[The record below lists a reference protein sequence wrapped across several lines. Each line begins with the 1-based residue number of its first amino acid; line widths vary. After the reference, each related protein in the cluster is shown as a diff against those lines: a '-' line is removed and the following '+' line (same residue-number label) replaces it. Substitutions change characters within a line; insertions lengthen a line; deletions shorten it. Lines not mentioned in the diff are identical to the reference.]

1 MRDDPQQG
9 RGSDQ
14 THDQAGNGL
23 VTPPPPT
30 PVTVLIADDHPVVR
44 EGLRG
49 MLAAEPAITVVGEAG
64 SGDEA
69 VAMARRHRPDVVL
82 MDLRMP
88 GVDGVQATAGIL
100 ATAPGTRVVVL
111 TTYETDADIVRAVEA
126 GAAGYLLKDTPRPDL
141 VAAIRAAAR
150 GETVLA
156 PTVAG
161 RLVSQLRRPV
171 AEPLSA
177 RETQVLA
184 LVARGST
191 NAEIGR
197 ELYISEATVKTHLLR
212 AFGKLG
218 VSDRTAAVTTAI
230 ERGMLPAPGEPR

>member
-1 MRDDPQQG
+1 MSDDQRQDHNP
-9 RGSDQ
+9 D
-14 THDQAGNGL
+14 GNEL
-23 VTPPPPT
+23 AASQPIA

-49 MLAAEPAITVVGEAG
+49 MLAAVPGLSVVGEAG
-64 SGDEA
+64 SGEEA
-69 VAMARRHRPDVVL
+69 VAMARMHRPDVVL

-88 GVDGVQATAGIL
+88 GGDGVQATSGIL
-100 ATAPGTRVVVL
+100 AIAPGTRVVVL

-126 GAAGYLLKDTPRPDL
+126 GAAGYLLKDTARHDL

-156 PTVAG
+156 PAVAG
-161 RLVSQLRRPV
+161 RLVSQLRRPA

-177 RETQVLA
+177 RETEVLT

-197 ELYISEATVKTHLLR
+197 ALYISEATVKTHLLR

-230 ERGMLPAPGEPR
+230 ELGMLPAPGARRP